1 MSSGAE
7 QMNITAAG
15 ARKAAGEPA
24 HHAEAAARGGMA
36 GTARRARE
44 AGFTLLEVLIALAI
58 LTISMLILV
67 SAQGSA
73 AKMSAQADRILVG
86 SMLARQKL
94 AEVVLT
100 IEKDGFSEQDEVIE
114 DGDFDEAFPG
124 AYPEF
129 KWVATVKKVEVEN
142 ISQVLDT
149 ASAAGADPTGEG
161 EDAAGKAMDNSM
173 MQSMMETASQSLAE
187 RIRQVT
193 VRVEWPEGEGMDD
206 VTLTDYITR

>member
-7 QMNITAAG
+7 QMKITAAG
-15 ARKAAGEPA
+15 ARKTAGE
-24 HHAEAAARGGMA
+24 HKQDAEAAALGGKA
-36 GTARRARE
+36 GTEKNGTGKAGSARHARE

-58 LTISMLILV
+58 LTVSMLILV

-173 MQSMMETASQSLAE
+173 MQTMMETASQSLAE
-187 RIRQVT
+187 AHPTSHHPGRMAR
-193 VRVEWPEGEGMDD
+193 R
-206 VTLTDYITR
+206 